1 MSEDLVLVTGGSG
14 FIGVYCID
22 QLLRAGYRVRTSVRS
37 LSREADVRS
46 MLNKAETPRQ
56 EALSFVAAD
65 LAQDAGWAEAVAGCR
80 FVQHVASPLPS
91 AVPKHE
97 DDVIVP
103 ARQGTLRVLRAARDA
118 GVERVVVTSSFGAV
132 GYGHKPQAAPFDETS
147 WTNLDNPDLTA
158 YVKSK
163 TLAEQAAWNFMRSEG
178 GKLELT
184 VVNPVAVF
192 GPVLSPDFST
202 SVLIIKKLLD
212 GFPFC
217 PRIYFATVDVR
228 DVADIHLRAMTNPAA
243 KGQRFLAAAGG
254 LVSILD
260 VANILR
266 QGMGAAARR
275 APKGELP
282 DWLVRRMAPF
292 VSELKL
298 IVSELGKKKYV
309 SNEKAKRI
317 LGWTPRSN
325 EDVVLSAG
333 ESLVRLGLVK
343 S

>member
-37 LSREADVRS
+37 LSREAGVRA
-46 MLNKAETPRQ
+46 MLNAAGTPRQ

-65 LAQDAGWAEAVAGCR
+65 LAQDTGWAEAVAGCR

-91 AVPKHE
+91 TVPKHE
-97 DDVIVP
+97 DEVIGP
-103 ARQGTLRVLRAARDA
+103 AREGTLRVLRAARDA
-118 GVERVVVTSSFGAV
+118 GVERVVLTSSFGAV
-132 GYGHKPQAAPFDETS
+132 GYGHKPQASPFDETS
-147 WTNLDNPDLTA
+147 WTDLDNPGLTA

-163 TLAEQAAWNFMRSEG
+163 TIAERAAWNLMRSEG
-178 GKLELT
+178 RKLELT
-184 VVNPVAVF
+184 VINPVAVF
-192 GPVLSPDFST
+192 GPVLGPDFSS
-202 SVLIIKKLLD
+202 SVLIVKKLLD

-228 DVADIHLRAMTNPAA
+228 DVAEIHLRAMTNPAA
-243 KGQRFLAAAGG
+243 NGQRIIAAAGG

-260 VANILR
+260 VAKILR
-266 QGMGAAARR
+266 KGMGAAARR
-275 APKGELP
+275 TPGRELP
-282 DWLVRRMAPF
+282 DWLVRRAAPF
-292 VSELKL
+292 APQLKL

-309 SNEKAKRI
+309 SSEKAKRV
-317 LGWTPRSN
+317 LNWTPRSN
-325 EDVVLSAG
+325 EDAILSAG